1 MPDEISKWEKE
12 FSEAIRCI
20 APASRGKAG
29 ALLPVI
35 PTHLKWDEYLSTIKS
50 EWEILSCN
58 LQRYPASLVLLYDGL
73 AFYEYEDKEL
83 WPQFVKA
90 TGKQHI
96 PQNQRNGINAAFAD
110 AIKQFGLTLKS
121 RSNGTDFIGSAVYH
135 IGIPLSLWDGF
146 LDICK
151 WAIWR
156 EDWQNL
162 SSDEWDEAVEK
173 RSGSRQRLKRF
184 MIENRESATSF
195 VKDMLDARKILAA
208 EQSLTINDLAQASIL
223 RLEYFDEIPET
234 AEFLRPQNPESLFQD
249 RARLVWNE
257 QQRQICLQLPAVSR
271 ERLPA
276 TWYVGAKSQ
285 HAAQNPDEL
294 ILNSAAFHNPLLLK
308 LAAGKHYEVQRL
320 RGLDSW
326 GLFDTESG
334 GRFAN
339 QNRDELPLKSYVL
352 ISRGEI
358 DIFSR
363 EGFDEDENPANE
375 PFELSD
381 GTTCFITR
389 LWPTGKLA
397 ELKIRERNDATK
409 TIRFKTRATIE
420 ARFFIGKGEKAAF
433 FERIE
438 KDFVKIESWPILCV
452 SIPDGY
458 FRDNKT
464 ELDTTFKV
472 YIDDKLAG
480 GRWEQSDGQKDN
492 DREFYFWVW
501 VSNRPV
507 TEQVKSGTVKS
518 FQELRTFYSA
528 SSPKGNMVLAI
539 KSPEFCHHYK
549 IDKVDPKSGMGK
561 CWTNLPGAFYPM
573 FLLCK
578 STEGLKWEDLLLAKD
593 VIAPNQNQRFLA
605 YVLHKYANHG
615 ILVQRGQRWFIG
627 ESRAQ
632 FLPLDRDQCHMHY
645 CGDPSILWCLYR
657 RMYHE
662 MKGSELP
669 TIEISDRR
677 GEIPYLKMLWRA
689 CFRSEL
695 EKYLKHHGVKIGA
708 ILWNH

>member
-20 APASRGKAG
+20 EPVSRSKAG
-29 ALLPVI
+29 ALLQVI

-50 EWEILSCN
+50 EWEILSRN
-58 LQRYPASLVLLYDGL
+58 LQQYPASLVLLYDGL
-73 AFYEYEDKEL
+73 AFFEYEDKEL
-83 WPQFVKA
+83 WPQFIRA

-96 PQNQRNGINAAFAD
+96 SQNQRNGINAAFAD
-110 AIKQFGLTLKS
+110 AIKQFGLKLKT

-151 WAIWR
+151 WAIHR
-156 EDWQNL
+156 EDWHNL
-162 SSDEWDEAVEK
+162 SSNEWDEAVEK

-184 MIENRESATSF
+184 MIENRASATSF
-195 VKDMLDARKILAA
+195 VKDMLDARKILTA

-249 RARLVWNE
+249 RAILVWNE
-257 QQRQICLQLPAVSR
+257 QRRQICLQLPAISR

-276 TWYVGAKSQ
+276 TWYVGTKSQ
-285 HAAQNPDEL
+285 LAAQNPDEL
-294 ILNSAAFHNPLLLK
+294 ILNSEAFHNPLLLN
-308 LAAGKHYEVQRL
+308 LASGKHHEVQRL

-326 GLFDTESG
+326 GLFDTERG
-334 GRFAN
+334 GRLGN

-352 ISRGEI
+352 LSRGEI
-358 DIFSR
+358 DILSR
-363 EGFDEDENPANE
+363 EGFDEDDNPANE

-381 GTTCFITR
+381 GTVCFITR

-397 ELKIRERNDATK
+397 ELKIREHNDAKK
-409 TIRFKTRATIE
+409 TIRFRTRATIE
-420 ARFFIGKGEKAAF
+420 ARFFTGRGEKAAF
-433 FERIE
+433 FERVQQ
-438 KDFVKIESWPILCV
+438 DRVKIESWPYLCV

-480 GRWEQSDGQKDN
+480 GRWAHADRQKDN
-492 DREFYFWVW
+492 DREFYFWDW

-507 TEQVKSGTVKS
+507 MVLEGGKRKTLKELSTLVS
-518 FQELRTFYSA
+518 FPDL
-528 SSPKGNMVLAI
+528 KGNMVLTI
-539 KSPEFCHHYK
+539 KSPGFSCHYK
-549 IDKVDPKSGMGK
+549 IDKVVPKPGIDNF
-561 CWTNLPGAFYPM
+561 WRNLPGPFYPM
-573 FLLCK
+573 FLLCQ
-578 STEGLKWEDLLLAKD
+578 SAEGLKWEDLLLAKD
-593 VIAPNQNQRFLA
+593 VIAPNQLQRFLA
-605 YVLHKYANHG
+605 YVLHKYAKHG
-615 ILVQRGQRWFIG
+615 ILVQKNQRWLIG

-645 CGDPSILWCLYR
+645 CGDPSILWSLYR
-657 RMYHE
+657 LMYNL
-662 MKGSELP
+662 MPSNELP
-669 TIEISDRR
+669 VIEVNDRR

-689 CFRSEL
+689 CFRPEL
-695 EKYLKHHGVKIGA
+695 GKYLKHHGVKIGA